1 MIPKKSNTEF
11 TKVQELV
18 YKLQVRDA
26 MTKNMITTGPET
38 LMSELRE
45 ILRSNR
51 ISGTPLH
58 QMAGERWKK
67 LPDKG

>member
-1 MIPKKSNTEF
+1 MMIPKKSNTEF

-51 ISGTPLH
+51 ISGTPY
-58 QMAGERWKK
+58 KY
-67 LPDKG
+67 